1 MTMFEMNREQ
11 ILVALEKLATEFQSD
26 GGVTLRLVGGAA
38 LTLHGFDRG
47 ITMDIDAVMFS
58 GDRSAEILPAAS
70 RIAEANGWPA
80 KWFNFDVSR
89 ADALPAIGQQVE
101 WIEFRKFGSITVEI
115 ADLRALLAMK
125 LRAGRPGRD
134 TRDIDL
140 LIEACDIDSLGEV
153 IELYGNYYPGDEP
166 SQRTLAFVEEA
177 LTLQRD
183 AENRAFDEG
192 MADDGP
198 NSART

>member
-1 MTMFEMNREQ
+1 
-11 ILVALEKLATEFQSD
+11 
-26 GGVTLRLVGGAA
+26 
-38 LTLHGFDRG
+38 
-47 ITMDIDAVMFS
+47 MDIDAVMFS
-58 GDRSAEILPAAS
+58 GDRSVEILSAAS
-70 RIAEANGWPA
+70 RIAEAKGWPA

-101 WIEFRKFGSITVEI
+101 WVEFRRFGSIAVEI

-140 LIEACDIDSLGEV
+140 LIEACDIDSVGEV

-166 SQRTLAFVEEA
+166 SQRTLAFVEKA

-198 NSART
+198 ISGRT

>member
-1 MTMFEMNREQ
+1 MFEMNREQ

-38 LTLHGFDRG
+38 LALHGFDRG

-58 GDRSAEILPAAS
+58 GDRSAEILLAAS
-70 RIAEANGWPA
+70 RIAE
-80 KWFNFDVSR
+80 DVSR

-101 WIEFRKFGSITVEI
+101 WIEFRRFGSITVEI

-140 LIEACDIDSLGEV
+140 LIEACDIDSVGEV

-177 LTLQRD
+177 LTFQRD

-198 NSART
+198 ISERA